1 MLGPRAAVRRVP
13 EHLLRFRPGR
23 GAPGDNKDMSA
34 QTAGPQTSRP
44 DQKIVPCVWFDH
56 DAAEAYDFYTR
67 VFRDAE
73 VLTTQRYPDDAASLP
88 DFQKD
93 LAGQL
98 LTADLQIAGY
108 RVLLLNAD
116 RTFRPTPA
124 LNFMLN
130 FDPVL
135 YDDARDYLDAV
146 HSALLADG
154 GVERMPLGEYPFSP
168 HYAWVEDR
176 FGVNWQLMLTD
187 PEGDPR
193 PFMMPSFMF
202 GGAHQNESTA
212 AVDTYLSL
220 FPDSALSHR
229 VTYGDMGGVPET
241 GQSEPSPAT
250 ADSIA
255 FSDFRLAG
263 QWFVAMDSGAVQDFT
278 FTEALSLV
286 VNVDDQQELDHYW
299 DALSHVPESEV
310 CGWLKDRFGVSWQIT
325 PRDIDELLRRP
336 GAYDRMMR
344 MSKLVIADF

>member
-1 MLGPRAAVRRVP
+1 
-13 EHLLRFRPGR
+13 
-23 GAPGDNKDMSA
+23 MSA
-34 QTAGPQTSRP
+34 
-44 DQKIVPCVWFDH
+44 QKIVPCVWIAD
-56 DAAEAYDFYTR
+56 DAEAAAAFYTQ
-67 VFRDAE
+67 VFRDA
-73 VLTTQRYPDDAASLP
+73 VVTDTKRYPDDAASLP
-88 DFQKD
+88 DFQRHM
-93 LAGQL
+93 AGKT
-98 LTADLQIAGY
+98 LTVTLEIRGFQIM
-108 RVLLLNAD
+108 LLNGDASL
-116 RTFRPTPA
+116 RPSPS
-124 LNFMLN
+124 LNLMVNL
-130 FDPVL
+130 DPLL
-135 YDDARDYLDAV
+135 YEDAREYLDDL
-146 HSALLADG
+146 HGALLADG
-154 GVERMPLGEYPFSP
+154 GLERMPLGEYPFSP